1 MFRKHPWIEWLA
13 FGGVPQFLRSPW
25 DGVCLCPWQWLR
37 SLLHLFLPCLRRK
50 PYRGTLMSRNGW
62 LTCAG
67 LRVGARMWVLLL

>member
-37 SLLHLFLPCLRRK
+37 SLLHLLLPSLRRK

-62 LTCAG
+62 LICAG